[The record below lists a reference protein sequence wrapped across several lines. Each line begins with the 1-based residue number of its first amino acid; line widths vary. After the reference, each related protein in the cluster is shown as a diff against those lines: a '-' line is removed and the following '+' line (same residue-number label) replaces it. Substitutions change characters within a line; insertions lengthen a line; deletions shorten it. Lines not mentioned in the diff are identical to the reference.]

1 MEPLFSEFSYGYAL
15 TQEFAAGRFGNLIGA
30 PVFPSLYQEGQRG
43 GGYDVVLPFMG
54 APLFLQFKLS
64 HYLWRSNASEWAVF
78 NSAYYRMYLRP
89 LRHSPQ
95 HDLLM
100 QLEADSNEV
109 YYAAPAF
116 HTVDELN
123 SAYIAGN
130 VIDRTAFFSPSDIG
144 PLDINQHYLVFQ
156 AGTVAHLY
164 SEKQRTLDRFY
175 FGKNFVDARYT
186 ILMERKAKID
196 DHFFDRISNQI
207 IEIVQKRKYKVN
219 RLKEFQASLP
229 EKGRSL
235 MDKAY
240 FATYLSRVFLDSE
253 LFIISEK
260 PRN

>member
-1 MEPLFSEFSYGYAL
+1 ME
-15 TQEFAAGRFGNLIGA
+15 
-30 PVFPSLYQEGQRG
+30 
-43 GGYDVVLPFMG
+43 G

-64 HYLWRSNASEWAVF
+64 HYLWRSNALEWAVF

-89 LRHSPQ
+89 LRYSPQ

-100 QLEADSNEV
+100 QLEHDNNEI

-116 HTVDELN
+116 YTVDELN
-123 SAYIAGN
+123 DAYIAGN

-144 PLDINQHYLVFQ
+144 ALDIDLHYLVFQ
-156 AGTVAHLY
+156 SASSVAHLY
-164 SEKQRTLDRFY
+164 SEKQRTLDHFY
-175 FGKNFVDARYT
+175 FGKNFIDSRFAV
-186 ILMERKAKID
+186 LKERKAKID
-196 DHFFDRISNQI
+196 EQFFDRISNQI
-207 IEIVQKRKYKVN
+207 IEIVQKRKFKVD

-253 LFIISEK
+253 LFIISER
-260 PRN
+260 PAI